1 MLSEARSLGCVSDR
15 RPALRIALYLGVEV
29 EKEIV
34 LRGPTGH
41 AAHMRK
47 KVLSCGLA
55 RLGSATAHALLGNH
69 LHLGDLNRR
78 ACARGGTRG
87 GISLPLVWTRRR

>member
-47 KVLSCGLA
+47 KHYPAV
-55 RLGSATAHALLGNH
+55 
-69 LHLGDLNRR
+69 
-78 ACARGGTRG
+78 
-87 GISLPLVWTRRR
+87 